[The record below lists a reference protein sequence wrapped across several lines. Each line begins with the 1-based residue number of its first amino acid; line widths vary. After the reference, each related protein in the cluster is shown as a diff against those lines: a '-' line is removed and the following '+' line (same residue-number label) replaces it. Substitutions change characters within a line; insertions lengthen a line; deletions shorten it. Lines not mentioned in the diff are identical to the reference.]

1 MSPGTKLMMRLY
13 LPPALLALVGFLI
26 AEVLL
31 HFATG
36 RHATLLARSA
46 SLVSLC
52 ALLGATVWALWGSW
66 RAWHRQ
72 RYVVDP
78 IPAAPGEEMP

>member
-1 MSPGTKLMMRLY
+1 MSPGTKLIMRLY
-13 LPPALLALVGFLI
+13 LPPALLALGGFLI

-36 RHATLLARSA
+36 KHATWLARSA
-46 SLVSLC
+46 SLLSLG

-72 RYVVDP
+72 RYVVAP
-78 IPAAPGEEMP
+78 IQAAPGEEMP